1 MGKLLALVLVLL
13 AVAAIG
19 GLLYR
24 PGAVIGVSGK
34 SLAHSLL
41 AEADSGE
48 TAHCEEGEE
57 DDHFTCT
64 VVGPQRKVEATY
76 VVGTKDAGCWEAVRK
91 EGEGGSPPPTLSGC
105 LTIVDL
111 VRTD

>member
-34 SLAHSLL
+34 SLAYSVRSDAD
-41 AEADSGE
+41 AEE
-48 TAHCEEGEE
+48 TGACAERRE
-57 DDHFTCT
+57 DRFVCT
-64 VVGPQRKVEATY
+64 VVDADGEVEASY
-76 VVGTKDAGCWEAVRK
+76 RVETKDAGCWEGTRRGKPA
-91 EGEGGSPPPTLSGC
+91 GGSRPQELSGC
-105 LTIVDL
+105 LTILDL
-111 VRTD
+111 VRAD

>member
-1 MGKLLALVLVLL
+1 MGKFLALALVLV

-34 SLAHSLL
+34 SLAHSVRGEVGAEETGVCSE
-41 AEADSGE
+41 AEADR
-48 TAHCEEGEE
+48 
-57 DDHFTCT
+57 FVCT
-64 VVGPQRKVEATY
+64 VVDADRRTEASY
-76 VVGTKDAGCWEAVRK
+76 RIEIKDAGCWEGSRRAK
-91 EGEGGSPPPTLSGC
+91 PAGGSRPQEISGC

-111 VRTD
+111 VRAD

>member
-13 AVAAIG
+13 AVAAIA

-34 SLAHSLL
+34 SLAHSIQG
-41 AEADSGE
+41 EAD
-48 TAHCEEGEE
+48 AEEMGACTEGAE
-57 DDHFTCT
+57 DHFTCT
-64 VVGPQRKVEATY
+64 VVDSQRKVVATY
-76 VVGTKDAGCWEAVRK
+76 SVETKDAGCWDAKRK
-91 EGEGGSPPPTLSGC
+91 DGTGGPEPLTLSGC

-111 VRTD
+111 VRAD